1 MYSFTTTGT
10 TDFLKQVAE
19 KYPHKT
25 FYFMRNGGT
34 TLVYY
39 EDTNP
44 KSIFVSGKSY
54 QIQYGDS
61 ELVDKGFVVL
71 DFIPIT
77 DEEGSYFE
85 EKAKKQLNELAKD
98 PGVTAV
104 KLLSEKGN
112 NTFVI
117 LTQWKTEEHH
127 ARWKKMSTKQELN
140 FAKSAKLPAYFLE
153 RPFTHHY
160 YMLNNE
166 ADEQ

>member
-1 MYSFTTTGT
+1 MYSFTMTGT

-85 EKAKKQLNELAKD
+85 EKAIKRTCQRPWSNCCEIIKREREQYICYIN
-98 PGVTAV
+98 AV
-104 KLLSEKGN
+104 ENGRTSCTLEKN
-112 NTFVI
+112 VD
-117 LTQWKTEEHH
+117 KTGIKF
-127 ARWKKMSTKQELN
+127 RKIS
-140 FAKSAKLPAYFLE
+140 
-153 RPFTHHY
+153 
-160 YMLNNE
+160 
-166 ADEQ
+166 

>member
-1 MYSFTTTGT
+1 MYSFMTSDT
-10 TDFLKQVAE
+10 TDLLKQVAE

-25 FYFMRNGGT
+25 FYFMRNEGT

-39 EDTNP
+39 EDTKP
-44 KSIFVSGKSY
+44 KSILVSEKSY

-104 KLLSEKGN
+104 KLLSEKEKKK
-112 NTFVI
+112 FVI
-117 LTQWKTEEHH
+117 LNKWKTEE
-127 ARWKKMSTKQELN
+127 
-140 FAKSAKLPAYFLE
+140 
-153 RPFTHHY
+153 
-160 YMLNNE
+160 NNTL
-166 ADEQ
+166 